1 MKLFKRIVI
10 VVAVLLLLVFAGLGV
25 FIASFDPNTYKPQI
39 EKLVADKTGRTLQL
53 RGEIGMSL
61 FPSIGLNLGE
71 AELGNAPGF
80 GEQPFAQV
88 KEVRL
93 NVAFLPLL
101 KGKLDVDTVVLNGLQ
116 VDLQRNAQGVTNWDD
131 LTKEETGQA
140 AATEEEQAPTQVE
153 EKAGV
158 PPVELYVQG
167 LKITDAR
174 LFFKDAQKGESLKL
188 DPFNLETGSLA
199 IGEPMPLS
207 MDMHLVQGKDTDL
220 VAKLKANVVLDPAA
234 QRYALND
241 LKLDATIKQPD
252 LPGGEVSAKLSADA
266 VADLGAQTANLK
278 NLLVEVLGL
287 SLQGG
292 VNAQKIIDAPSYE
305 GDFKVASF
313 SPRELLGKLG
323 VEDPKTADPDVLKKA
338 EMGFHV
344 SGTDNAVNLS
354 ALKLKLDDSQM
365 TGKAGVS
372 NFAKPAI
379 RVDLALDSINLDRYM
394 APESASEGSGA
405 GAPAGAGAKGA
416 AADDDLGIP
425 SDTLRTLDAIFK
437 FRLGKLVMQK
447 ATLTDASVAITARN
461 GVVTIDPFKAAL
473 YNGSFNTK
481 ATLDVRSKTPKFS
494 INNKLSGVESG
505 PLLKEMYGDSYLSGK
520 ANMNAALT
528 TRGNRVSDLKRALN
542 GKLSLAFKEGSV
554 NDSELSGQLN
564 KVIALIEKRPYDPAQ
579 SKGTNFSS
587 LTATAAIKNGLIDN
601 RDLHLVAPKFQ
612 VKGLGTVN
620 LVTANVDYQLRLMQP
635 DKDGGTEHIYA
646 PIDVKGSF
654 ANLSYD
660 FNEKEYTSQLVER
673 EKKKVEEKA
682 KERIG
687 EEVDKALKGLFGR

>member
-10 VVAVLLLLVFAGLGV
+10 VVAVLLLLVFAGVGI

-39 EKLVADKTGRTLQL
+39 EKLVTEKTGRTLQL
-53 RGEIGMSL
+53 KGEIGMSL

-101 KGKLDVDTVVLNGLQ
+101 KGKLDVDTVVLSGLQ
-116 VDLQRNAQGVTNWDD
+116 IDLQRNAQGVTNWDD
-131 LTKEETGQA
+131 LTKEEKT
-140 AATEEEQAPTQVE
+140 QAPAAEKAPAQRE

-207 MDMHLVQGKDTDL
+207 MDLHLVQGKDTDL
-220 VAKLKANVVLDPAA
+220 VAKLKASVVLDPAA
-234 QRYALND
+234 QRYAMND
-241 LKLDATIKQPD
+241 LKLDVTIKQPD
-252 LPGGEVSAKLSADA
+252 LPKGEVSAKLSADA
-266 VADLGAQTANLK
+266 SADLKSQTASLNK
-278 NLLVEVLGL
+278 LLVEVLGL

-313 SPRELLGKLG
+313 SPRELMGKLG
-323 VEDPKTADPDVLKKA
+323 VEAPKTADPDVLKQA
-338 EMGFHV
+338 ELGFHV
-344 SGTDNAVNLS
+344 SGTDNAVNLTG
-354 ALKLKLDDSQM
+354 LKLKLDDSQM

-394 APESASEGSGA
+394 APEGKASGKTGGA
-405 GAPAGAGAKGA
+405 GAPGGAAQS

-447 ATLTDASVAITARN
+447 ATLTDAAVTVTARDGLVN
-461 GVVTIDPFKAAL
+461 VDPFKAAL
-473 YNGSFNTK
+473 YGGSFNTQ
-481 ATLDVRSKTPKFS
+481 ASLDVRGKTPKFS
-494 INNKLSGVESG
+494 VNNKLSGVESA
-505 PLLKEMYGDSYLSGK
+505 PLLKDMYGDSYLSGK
-520 ANMNAALT
+520 ANMDAALT
-528 TRGNRVSDLKRALN
+528 TQGNRVSDLKRALN

-564 KVIALIEKRPYDPAQ
+564 KVVALIEKRPYDPSQ
-579 SKGTNFSS
+579 PKSTNFSS

-612 VKGLGTVN
+612 VRGLGTVN
-620 LVTANVDYQLRLMQP
+620 LVTDNVDYQLRLMQP

-654 ANLSYD
+654 ANLSYR

-682 KERIG
+682 KEKIG
-687 EEVDKALKGLFGR
+687 EEVNKALKGLFGQ